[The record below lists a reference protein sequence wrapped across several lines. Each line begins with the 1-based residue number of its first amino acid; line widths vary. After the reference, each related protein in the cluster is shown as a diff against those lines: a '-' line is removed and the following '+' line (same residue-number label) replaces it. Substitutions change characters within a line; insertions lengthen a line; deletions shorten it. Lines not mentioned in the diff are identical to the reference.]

1 MLRAHGP
8 GAELGIEGR
17 AQYEGSAL
25 LQTPDLQTTQA
36 PLGMTQWRV
45 ANPTLPASGWLML
58 PAVIRTKSRGRVRL
72 TGSGPLGP
80 PDIESNLLS
89 DPDDL
94 KALVA
99 VVELCREI
107 GHSAA
112 LRPFLKREV
121 VPGNIKG
128 PALESYLRGTAIS

>member
-1 MLRAHGP
+1 M
-8 GAELGIEGR
+8 
-17 AQYEGSAL
+17 EGSQPHPTCKRLA
-25 LQTPDLQTTQA
+25 DA
-36 PLGMTQWRV
+36 PGRHTDQEPGPRSSDGIG
-45 ANPTLPASGWLML
+45 PARS
-58 PAVIRTKSRGRVRL
+58 
-72 TGSGPLGP
+72 

-94 KALVA
+94 KVLVA